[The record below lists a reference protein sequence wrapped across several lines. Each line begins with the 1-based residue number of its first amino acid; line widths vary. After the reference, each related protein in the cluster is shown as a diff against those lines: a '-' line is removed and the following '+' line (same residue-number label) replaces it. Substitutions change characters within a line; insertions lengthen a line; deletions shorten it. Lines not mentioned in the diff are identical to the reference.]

1 MQASPSPALIE
12 QSRRN
17 AKRLAKQ
24 ADIPLNQAQDQI
36 AQSHGFGNW
45 SQFAKAGS
53 ATKPAPAPASAHP
66 PAPAS
71 ATAPRG
77 PRRYLHGDQN
87 ERDASTY
94 YCAECDIFGLPDH
107 FIERHR
113 VPHGERALKAIERFQ
128 RSPSDYTSIGHRPE
142 NPTNIL
148 QPDIEAEKLARAARE
163 AARSPF
169 HRWLEQQRDRDDPV
183 GDLAYDVMRDK
194 KFPSGV
200 RSLKEAKA
208 YLGNGWGRRDAVK
221 ALSAA
226 WREFAAISATPSSD
240 H

>member
-36 AQSHGFGNW
+36 AQSYGFGNW
-45 SQFAKAGS
+45 SQFAKARD
-53 ATKPAPAPASAHP
+53 KPAPIPT
-66 PAPAS
+66 PAPV
-71 ATAPRG
+71 PRG
-77 PRRYLHGDQN
+77 PRRYLHGDQD
-87 ERDASTY
+87 ERNPAVY
-94 YCAECDIFGLPDH
+94 YCAECDFFGEPDH
-107 FIERHR
+107 FDRPHR
-113 VPHGERALKAIERFQ
+113 VPHGERALSAIERFQ

-169 HRWLEQQRDRDDPV
+169 HRWIEQQRDRDDPV

-194 KFPSGV
+194 RFPTGV
-200 RSLKEAKA
+200 QSLKEAKA
-208 YLGNGWGRRDAVK
+208 YLGSGLGRSHAVK
-221 ALSAA
+221 ALTAA
-226 WREFAAISATPSSD
+226 WREFEAATAPTPGAG
-240 H
+240 

>member
-36 AQSHGFGNW
+36 AQSFGFGNW
-45 SQFAKAGS
+45 SQFAKAGGK
-53 ATKPAPAPASAHP
+53 TKHAPAVVAAQV
-66 PAPAS
+66 
-71 ATAPRG
+71 PRR
-77 PRRYLHGDQN
+77 PRRYLHGDQD
-87 ERDASTY
+87 ERNPAVY
-94 YCAECDIFGLPDH
+94 YCAECDFFGEPDH
-107 FIERHR
+107 FDRPHR

-142 NPTNIL
+142 NPPNIL

-163 AARSPF
+163 AARSSF
-169 HRWLEQQRDRDDPV
+169 HSWIEQQRDRDDPV

-194 KFPSGV
+194 DFPTGV
-200 RSLKEAKA
+200 RSLKEAKQ
-208 YLGNGWGRRDAVK
+208 YLGSELGRRHAVK

-226 WREFAAISATPSSD
+226 WREFEGSS
-240 H
+240 HHTAQTAVQQP

>member
-24 ADIPLNQAQDQI
+24 AGIRIYQAQDQI
-36 AQSHGFGNW
+36 AQSFGFGNW
-45 SQFAKAGS
+45 SQFAKARD
-53 ATKPAPAPASAHP
+53 KPAPIPT
-66 PAPAS
+66 PAP
-71 ATAPRG
+71 APRG
-77 PRRYLHGDQN
+77 PRRYLHGDQD
-87 ERDASTY
+87 ERNPAVY
-94 YCAECDIFGLPDH
+94 YCAECDVFGEPDH
-107 FIERHR
+107 FDRPHR
-113 VPHGERALKAIERFQ
+113 VPHGERALSAIERFQ

-169 HRWLEQQRDRDDPV
+169 HRWIEQQRDRDDPV

-194 KFPSGV
+194 RFPTGV
-200 RSLKEAKA
+200 RSLKEAKQ
-208 YLGNGWGRRDAVK
+208 YLGSGLGQGHAVK

-226 WREFAAISATPSSD
+226 WREFEALAGSAAPPTV
-240 H
+240 

>member
-45 SQFAKAGS
+45 SQFAKAGGK
-53 ATKPAPAPASAHP
+53 TKPVPAAVAAPAPAPAP
-66 PAPAS
+66 
-71 ATAPRG
+71 TPRG
-77 PRRYLHGDQN
+77 PRRYLHGDQD
-87 ERDASTY
+87 ERNPAVY
-94 YCAECDIFGLPDH
+94 YCAECDFFGEPDH
-107 FIERHR
+107 FDRPHR
-113 VPHGERALKAIERFQ
+113 VPHGERALNAIERFQ

-169 HRWLEQQRDRDDPV
+169 HRWIEQQRDRDDPV

-194 KFPSGV
+194 RFPTGV
-200 RSLKEAKA
+200 RSLKEAKQ
-208 YLGNGWGRRDAVK
+208 YLGSGMGRAHAVK
-221 ALSAA
+221 ALTAA
-226 WREFAAISATPSSD
+226 WREFEAQAGSAAPPTV
-240 H
+240 

>member
-24 ADIPLNQAQDQI
+24 ADIPLNQAQDKI

-45 SQFAKAGS
+45 SQFAKADGK
-53 ATKPAPAPASAHP
+53 TKPIPVAVAAP
-66 PAPAS
+66 
-71 ATAPRG
+71 TPRG
-77 PRRYLHGDQN
+77 PRRYLHGDQD
-87 ERDASTY
+87 ERNPAVY
-94 YCAECDIFGLPDH
+94 YCAECDLFGEPDH
-107 FIERHR
+107 FDRPHR
-113 VPHGERALKAIERFQ
+113 VPHGERALSAIERFQ

-142 NPTNIL
+142 NPPNIL

-194 KFPSGV
+194 SFPSEV
-200 RSLKEAKA
+200 RTLKAAKQ
-208 YLGNGWGRRDAVK
+208 YLGSGWGRRDAVK

-226 WREFAAISATPSSD
+226 WQEFNALASHTAQTAVQQP
-240 H
+240 